1 MRNEARPSG
10 YGIRR
15 RQAFLVLCHPIT
27 TRVLSDLEMVRH
39 RYRRRCDARHAHSA
53 NPVNPMLFRAP
64 RYIRRLPLGFETN
77 LNGLALILHI
87 DGHRPMSV
95 YMTRAPSLAERQRPY
110 AFLIT
115 PALLRSRIFMRRSSI
130 TLALR
135 WSVYSM
141 AITVRKTQPSLL
153 LTGHPGSSTRAHS
166 RTPAISARRKL
177 SSGIFSAVS
186 PSRGAIK
193 DMPGS
198 DRKPSAGSTPRPS
211 SSSCCRIWSRG

>member
-1 MRNEARPSG
+1 
-10 YGIRR
+10 
-15 RQAFLVLCHPIT
+15 
-27 TRVLSDLEMVRH
+27 VRW
-39 RYRRRCDARHAHSA
+39 REARHAYSA

-64 RYIRRLPLGFETN
+64 QYIRRLPLGFETS
-77 LNGLALILHI
+77 LNALASYRRTSADIR
-87 DGHRPMSV
+87 DR
-95 YMTRAPSLAERQRPY
+95 TRAPSLAERQSPY

-115 PALLRSRIFMRRSSI
+115 PAPLRSRIFMRRSSI

-141 AITVRKTQPSLL
+141 AITVRKIRPSLL
-153 LTGHPGSSTRAHS
+153 LPGHRGSSTRAHS

-177 SSGIFSAVS
+177 SSGIFSAAR
-186 PSRGAIK
+186 PSRGGIK
-193 DMPGS
+193 DVLGS